1 MVISIELINHNYV
14 DFVLRESC
22 EASINS
28 DWRSITPTHP
38 PQKVLSLLYGKANI
52 TRTMNLFQSEE
63 DVIRNESK
71 SLRTFANYMN
81 NNECEKKEF
90 EDMVNNY
97 HTVSILGTKY
107 IFVNFN
113 DI

>member
-1 MVISIELINHNYV
+1 
-14 DFVLRESC
+14 
-22 EASINS
+22 
-28 DWRSITPTHP
+28 
-38 PQKVLSLLYGKANI
+38 
-52 TRTMNLFQSEE
+52 MNLFQSEE

-71 SLRTFANYMN
+71 SWRTFANYM